1 MLLNSFASIE
11 DKNSAFTLIEVLIA
25 LTIVAIALG
34 SAISVTSQDIMRA
47 DSMQQRTYANWIA
60 QNKIA
65 EYRINEIPP
74 SIGRDEGEILFA
86 GNVWNWETIITKTG
100 IDNLYRLDVAV
111 SISSRELPERTITGF
126 IQDKPKTAP

>member
-11 DKNSAFTLIEVLIA
+11 DKHSAFTLIEVLIA

-65 EYRINEIPP
+65 EYRINELSPKT
-74 SIGRDEGEILFA
+74 GKDEGEVFFA
-86 GNVWNWETIITKTG
+86 GDTWNWETTITETG

-111 SISSRELPERTITGF
+111 SISSRDLPERTITGF
-126 IQDKPKTAP
+126 IQNKSKITP

>member
-1 MLLNSFASIE
+1 MLMNDAPKTKDRHSG
-11 DKNSAFTLIEVLIA
+11 FTLIEVLIA

-34 SAISVTSQDIMRA
+34 SAISITSQDIMRA
-47 DSMQQRTYANWIA
+47 DSMQHRTYANWIA
-60 QNKIA
+60 QNKFA
-65 EYRINEIPP
+65 EYRINEVPP

-126 IQDKPKTAP
+126 IQDKQNTAP

>member
-1 MLLNSFASIE
+1 MLMNNVPKTKDRHSG
-11 DKNSAFTLIEVLIA
+11 FTLIEVLIA

-34 SAISVTSQDIMRA
+34 SAISITSQDIMRA
-47 DSMQQRTYANWIA
+47 DSMQHRTYANWIA

-65 EYRINEIPP
+65 EYRINEITP

-86 GNVWNWETIITKTG
+86 GNIWNWETIITKTG